1 MDLVPHMASVVP
13 VLLHNTLN
21 QHSSLP
27 YPSHSHHLFSKSIN
41 QKSNNILFLSKKP
54 NNSPI
59 LFLKCSS
66 SSSTLN
72 ESTLNELEEEEDEEE
87 EESPRLPL
95 SDVWREIQ
103 GENNWEG
110 LLDPMDPILRK
121 EIIRYGEL
129 AQACYDSFD
138 FDPHSKYCGTCK
150 YHPSHF
156 FKKLFMEDGYT
167 ISRYLYATSNINLPK
182 FFKKSNISSVWSPYA
197 NWMGYIAVST
207 NEEEIKRLGRRDIG
221 MDPIILIYHA

>member
-1 MDLVPHMASVVP
+1 MASVVP
-13 VLLHNTLN
+13 VLLPNTLN

-41 QKSNNILFLSKKP
+41 HKSNILFLSNSKKP

-72 ESTLNELEEEEDEEE
+72 QLDEEEDEEE
-87 EESPRLPL
+87 EEESPLPPL
-95 SDVWREIQ
+95 SKVWREIQ

-110 LLDPMDPILRK
+110 LLDPMDPVLRK

-138 FDPHSKYCGTCK
+138 FDQNSKYCGTCK

-156 FKKLFMEDGYT
+156 FEKLYMGDGYT

-182 FFKKSNISSVWSPYA
+182 FFKKSKISSVWSPYA

-221 MDPIILIYHA
+221 MYHS